1 MIIVKG
7 AIPVKSDQQQ
17 EAVELVQS
25 LADASREEHGC
36 LAYEVYLRADD
47 PDTIVIWQQWDCI
60 EALEDHFASDHV
72 DAFLDAIPDMI
83 DGEVESARFEVQ
95 SLDDEFDGQ
104 DGLDVPQV
112 QLSGDLV
119 LH

>member
-7 AIPVKSDQQQ
+7 AIPVKTEQQK
-17 EAVELVQS
+17 EAVDLVEM
-25 LADASREEHGC
+25 LAHASREERGC

-47 PDTIVIWQQWDCI
+47 PDTIVIWQQWACL

-72 DAFLDAIPDMI
+72 DAFLDAIPDLI

-95 SLDDEFDGQ
+95 SMDDGSEPLDAVE
-104 DGLDVPQV
+104 LPQV
-112 QLSGDLV
+112 QLADDLV